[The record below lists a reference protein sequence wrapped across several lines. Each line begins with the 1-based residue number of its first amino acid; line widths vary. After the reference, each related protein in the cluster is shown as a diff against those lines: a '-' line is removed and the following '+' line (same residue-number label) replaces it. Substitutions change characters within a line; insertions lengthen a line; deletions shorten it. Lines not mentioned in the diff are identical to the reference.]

1 MKIEEL
7 SDIVAKR
14 LKLHSNLVNEINRI
28 QWKFLHK
35 EIQSG
40 EFNPVQIFYIG
51 KFNHKL
57 TKKGIPLHVI
67 LNKKK
72 NESSKGDI

>member
-7 SDIVAKR
+7 SSIVAK
-14 LKLHSNLVNEINRI
+14 NLNLNVNQVTEINRI

-40 EFNPVQIFYIG
+40 DFNPVNIFYIG
-51 KFNHKL
+51 KFTVKK
-57 TKKGIPLHVI
+57 TKKGIPFNI
-67 LNKKK
+67 AFKKD
-72 NESSKGDI
+72 ESDKGNS